1 MRLFVALNFTK
12 SERERVA
19 RAIRPVRDADLPVS
33 WIDPE
38 SYHLTLKFLGNVD
51 QRRLE
56 GIKQV
61 VEQVAAGTRRFEL
74 ELKGFGAFPTIRKPR
89 VLWVG
94 ANPSPALR
102 CLKQDVEWGLA
113 DRGFE
118 KETRAFHPHVTV
130 GRATGDEGAGVFRGL
145 DELAGGIGFKAKI
158 PLKWLDLI
166 RSEST
171 RSGTRY
177 SLVHRGEFK
186 RV

>member
-1 MRLFVALNFTK
+1 MRLFVALNFNK
-12 SERERVA
+12 AERQKIL
-19 RAIRPVRDADLPVS
+19 RAVGPVRDAGLPVN

-38 SYHLTLKFLGNVD
+38 SYHLILKFLGAVD
-51 QRRLE
+51 QKRLAV
-56 GIKQV
+56 IKGV
-61 VEQVAAGTRRFEL
+61 VDQAAAGTRRFDL
-74 ELKGFGAFPTIRKPR
+74 VLKGFGAFPTIRKPR

-94 ANPSPALR
+94 ADPSPALR

-113 DRGFE
+113 ELGFE

-145 DELAGGIGFKAKI
+145 DELAGGIRFKAKV
-158 PLKWLDLI
+158 PLKGLDLM

-171 RSGTRY
+171 KSGPRY
-177 SLVHRGEFK
+177 SVVHRGEFK